1 MGDIIKHCATM
12 SRTFTIIKPDAIRAG
27 AEGKILDILLSR
39 GFRIA
44 AMRVTRLSEQKAT
57 EFYAI
62 HKEKPF
68 FGELLEYMTS
78 GAVVVAVLERDDAV
92 AELRRIVGATNPQKA
107 EPGTIRAMFGT
118 DVTMNAIHASDSD
131 ENAAIEADHFF
142 SPEDYVI

>member
-1 MGDIIKHCATM
+1 MY
-12 SRTFTIIKPDAIRAG
+12 RTFTIIKPDSMRAG
-27 AEGKILDILLSR
+27 VEGKIIDILLSR

-44 AMRVTRLSEQKAT
+44 AMRATRLSEQKAG

-68 FGELLEYMTS
+68 FGELMEYMTS
-78 GAVVVAVLERDDAV
+78 GQVIVAVLERDDAV
-92 AELRRIVGATNPQKA
+92 AELRRTVGATNPQKA

-131 ENAAIEADHFF
+131 ENAAIEAAHFF
-142 SPEDYVI
+142 SEEDYCL

>member
-1 MGDIIKHCATM
+1 MN
-12 SRTFTIIKPDAIRAG
+12 RTFTIIKPDSMRAG
-27 AEGKILDILLSR
+27 VEGKIIDILLSR

-44 AMRVTRLSEQKAT
+44 AMRATRLSEQKAG

-68 FGELLEYMTS
+68 FGELMEYMTS
-78 GAVVVAVLERDDAV
+78 GQVIVAVLERDDAV
-92 AELRRIVGATNPQKA
+92 AELRRTVGATNPQKA

-131 ENAAIEADHFF
+131 ENAKIEAAHFF
-142 SPEDYVI
+142 SEEDYCL

>member
-1 MGDIIKHCATM
+1 MN
-12 SRTFTIIKPDAIRAG
+12 RTFTIIKPDSMRAG
-27 AEGKILDILLSR
+27 VEGKIIDILLSR

-44 AMRVTRLSEQKAT
+44 AMRATRLSEQKAS

-68 FGELLEYMTS
+68 FGELMEYMTS
-78 GAVVVAVLERDDAV
+78 GQVIVAVLERDDAV
-92 AELRRIVGATNPQKA
+92 AELRRTVGATNPQKA

-131 ENAAIEADHFF
+131 ENAAIEAAHFF
-142 SPEDYVI
+142 SEEDYCL

>member
-1 MGDIIKHCATM
+1 M
-12 SRTFTIIKPDAIRAG
+12 SKTFTIIKPDSMRAG
-27 AEGKILDILLSR
+27 VEGKIIDILLSR

-44 AMRVTRLSEQKAT
+44 AMRATRLSEQKAG

-68 FGELLEYMTS
+68 FGELMEYMTS
-78 GAVVVAVLERDDAV
+78 GQVIVAVLERDDAV
-92 AELRRIVGATNPQKA
+92 AELRRTVGATNPQKA

-131 ENAAIEADHFF
+131 ENAAIEAAHFF
-142 SPEDYVI
+142 SEEDYCL

>member
-1 MGDIIKHCATM
+1 MN
-12 SRTFTIIKPDAIRAG
+12 RTFTIIKPDSMRAG
-27 AEGKILDILLSR
+27 VEGKIIDILLSR

-44 AMRVTRLSEQKAT
+44 AMRATRLSEQKAG

-68 FGELLEYMTS
+68 FGELMEYMTS
-78 GAVVVAVLERDDAV
+78 GQVIVAVLERDDAV
-92 AELRRIVGATNPQKA
+92 AELRRTVGATNPQNA

-131 ENAAIEADHFF
+131 ENAAIEAAHFF
-142 SPEDYVI
+142 TEEDYCL

>member
-1 MGDIIKHCATM
+1 MN
-12 SRTFTIIKPDAIRAG
+12 RTFTIIKPDSMRAG
-27 AEGKILDILLSR
+27 VEGKIIDILLSR

-44 AMRVTRLSEQKAT
+44 AMRATRLSEQKAG

-68 FGELLEYMTS
+68 FGELMEYMTS
-78 GAVVVAVLERDDAV
+78 GQVIVAVLERDDAV
-92 AELRRIVGATNPQKA
+92 AELRRTVGATNPQKA

-131 ENAAIEADHFF
+131 ENAAIEAAHFF
-142 SPEDYVI
+142 TEEDYCL

>member
-1 MGDIIKHCATM
+1 MN
-12 SRTFTIIKPDAIRAG
+12 RTFTIIKPDSMRAG
-27 AEGKILDILLSR
+27 VEGKIIDILLSR

-44 AMRVTRLSEQKAT
+44 AMRATRLSEQKAG

-68 FGELLEYMTS
+68 FGELMEYMTS
-78 GAVVVAVLERDDAV
+78 GQVIVAVLERDDAV
-92 AELRRIVGATNPQKA
+92 AELRRTVGATNPQKA

-131 ENAAIEADHFF
+131 ENAKIEAAHFF
-142 SPEDYVI
+142 TEEDYCL

>member
-1 MGDIIKHCATM
+1 MN
-12 SRTFTIIKPDAIRAG
+12 RTFTIIKPDSMRAG
-27 AEGKILDILLSR
+27 VEGKIIDILLSR

-44 AMRVTRLSEQKAT
+44 AMRATRLSEQKAG

-68 FGELLEYMTS
+68 FGELMEYMTS
-78 GAVVVAVLERDDAV
+78 GQVIVAVLERDDAV
-92 AELRRIVGATNPQKA
+92 AELRRTVGATNPQKA

-131 ENAAIEADHFF
+131 ENAAIEAAHFF
-142 SPEDYVI
+142 SEEDYCL